1 MHGDQQG
8 THCEPQV
15 GQLEG
20 ERVIVAAKS
29 QMMDVCADDILLE

>member
-29 QMMDVCADDILLE
+29 AGLCADDILLE